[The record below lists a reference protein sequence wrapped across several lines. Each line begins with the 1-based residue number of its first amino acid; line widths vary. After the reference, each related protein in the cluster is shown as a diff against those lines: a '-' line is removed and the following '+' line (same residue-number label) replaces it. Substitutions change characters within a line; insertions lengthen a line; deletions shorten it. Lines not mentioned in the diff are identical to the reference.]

1 MLGKGLPASMILW
14 SWSLASALHFGPRMV
29 PHWHQNTQAVRRS
42 CGVYCKDESS
52 AVPVQKDESSA
63 VPVLG
68 VESLTS
74 YHAVDGDHPNGIV
87 LIIYT
92 GGTVGMT
99 SDTTGALSPD
109 KAYLRQCICEM
120 PEFAN
125 SDMPDTDIIEYD
137 PLLDSSNIGV
147 NPGCAS

>member
-14 SWSLASALHFGPRMV
+14 SCSLASALHFGPGMV
-29 PHWHQNTQAVRRS
+29 PASAMHFGPRNWRQNTPAVRRS

-52 AVPVQKDESSA
+52 AVPVQKK
-63 VPVLG
+63 
-68 VESLTS
+68 ESLTS
-74 YHAVDGDHPNGIV
+74 YHAVGDDHPNGIV

-99 SDTTGALSPD
+99 SDATGALSPD

>member
-1 MLGKGLPASMILW
+1 MRSHVHMLGKGLAASIILW
-14 SWSLASALHFGPRMV
+14 SWSLASALHFGPRTV
-29 PHWHQNTQAVRRS
+29 PHWRQNALSTRF

-52 AVPVQKDESSA
+52 AVHALKP
-63 VPVLG
+63 
-68 VESLTS
+68 ESLTS
-74 YHAVDGDHPNGIV
+74 YHAVGGDHPNGIV

-99 SDTTGALSPD
+99 SDPTGALSPD
-109 KAYLRQCICEM
+109 TAYLRQCICEM

-125 SDMPDTDIIEYD
+125 SDMPDTDIIQYD